1 MLRLLRLLA
10 VLSVSVALLAQSQP
24 QLVWE
29 GELDGS
35 ATLYVRGKKL
45 RLEERSGGLPVQ
57 REGYRFIEEL
67 PDYRQNVEVR
77 VIEGR
82 GEVRV
87 LEQPTLENQYTLR
100 VGIEDRQAGSSFYSL
115 QFFWSAG
122 TLFARDPFN
131 RRKKPLPSSG
141 TLAPR
146 GLTWTGRV
154 EGTVRVTV
162 EGRETSAQ
170 SASGIP
176 LRGATA
182 RFERDLPA
190 RESNRISLRKHR
202 GRGRVDIIEYPS
214 KKNGYRL
221 IFEISDSGSGSDEYE
236 VEVGW

>member
-1 MLRLLRLLA
+1 MLRLFRLLA
-10 VLSVSVALLAQSQP
+10 VLSVSVALWAQSQP

-29 GELDGS
+29 GEVDGS

-45 RLEERSGGLPVQ
+45 RLEERGDGRPVQ
-57 REGYRFIEEL
+57 RESYRFFDEL
-67 PDYRQNVEVR
+67 PDYRQNVNVR
-77 VIEGR
+77 MIEGR

-87 LEQPTLENQYTLR
+87 IEQPTLENQYTLA
-100 VGIEDRQAGSSFYSL
+100 VGIDDRQEGSAFYSL
-115 QFFWSAG
+115 QLFWRAG
-122 TLFARDPFN
+122 ALSSRDPFE
-131 RRKKPLPSSG
+131 RRKKALPSAG
-141 TLAPR
+141 IFAPR

-154 EGTVRVTV
+154 EGTARVTV
-162 EGRETSAQ
+162 EGREASART
-170 SASGIP
+170 ASGIP
-176 LRGATA
+176 VRGADA